1 VISGRLL
8 HQARRRAGLSQAD
21 LARRAGKATSAV
33 GRWERG
39 EVRPSLETLAE
50 LVTACGLELT
60 LGLAPADDH
69 DRVLVLRCLRMAPQ
83 ERLREM
89 VSAVRA
95 LQAMTAAAGQVR
107 G

>member
-8 HQARRRAGLSQAD
+8 HQARRRAGLSQTD
-21 LARRAGKATSAV
+21 LARRAGKATSAI

-50 LVTACGLELT
+50 LVNACGLDLT

-69 DRVLVLRCLRMAPQ
+69 DRVLVLRCLRMAPD

-89 VSAVRA
+89 VSAVKA
-95 LQAMTAAAGQVR
+95 LEAMTTATGRMR